1 MRRRQDVV
9 RSDRS
14 TLAFYTRPGVMT
26 SAGRFAPLLEPLP
39 GDVVGLAGVAQG
51 LVVHEHMAA
60 AYGVTLSD
68 EDRATVHL
76 RAVEQLLEQVIAR
89 DDRPLDVAR
98 APAGRIAGNCR
109 HFTVLTV
116 AMLRAQGTPAR
127 ARCGFGAYF
136 RKGRYEDH
144 WVCEYWDGAAERWRL
159 VDAQIDAGQRAFF
172 GIDFDLTDVPRDQFL
187 AGGEAWAQYRAG
199 AADEQSFGLSAF
211 DEAGAWWIA
220 GNLMRDAAALRNLEL
235 LPWDCWGAMPGPDDP
250 IDADR
255 AARFDRLAAL
265 TGSPDA
271 NFAEL
276 RATYEDDDGLRVPA
290 SVRNALRG
298 REEAI

>member
-1 MRRRQDVV
+1 
-9 RSDRS
+9 
-14 TLAFYTRPGVMT
+14 MT
-26 SAGRFAPLLEPLP
+26 AAGQYAPWLEILPRDFA
-39 GDVVGLAGVAQG
+39 GLAAVAQG
-51 LVVHEHMAA
+51 LVLHEHMAA
-60 AYGVTLSD
+60 AYGVTLS
-68 EDRATVHL
+68 EADRSTVHL
-76 RAVEQLLEQVIAR
+76 RPVEELLEQIVAR

-98 APAGRIAGNCR
+98 PPSGRVAGNCR

-144 WVCEYWDGAAERWRL
+144 WVCEYWDDAEERWL
-159 VDAQIDAGQRAFF
+159 LADAQIDAGQRAFF

-187 AGGEAWAQYRAG
+187 IGGDAWAQYRRG
-199 AADEQSFGLSAF
+199 GADENTFGLSAF
-211 DEAGAWWIA
+211 DEGGAWWIA

-265 TGSPDA
+265 TQSPDSK
-271 NFAEL
+271 FAEL
-276 RATYEDDDGLRVPA
+276 QACYEGDDGLRVRP
-290 SVRNALRG
+290 SVWNALRG